1 MTDEPVLLIADTG
14 GVRTLTLNRPHR
26 KNAISTPL
34 WHALRAALLDIA
46 SDPTVRAVVLT
57 GAGESFSAGADIAA
71 TEGMDEFPDPAKE
84 LRTINETVR
93 LLHELPVPTVA
104 KVRGVAVGAGW
115 NLALACDLVV
125 STPQTRFCQIFA
137 RRALSVD
144 TGGSWLLPRLVGLQ
158 QAKRLALLTE
168 MIGGEQAEE
177 LGLVTWLRPVETIDE
192 FVDETAATLAAGPPL
207 ALRQTKNLLNAGFD
221 RTLSEAL
228 DAEAQA
234 AGVNLTG
241 ADVLEAFAAYAEKRA
256 PVYAVLDQQVAP

>member
-1 MTDEPVLLIADTG
+1 MTDEPVLLIGNAG
-14 GVRTLTLNRPHR
+14 GVRTLTLNRPRR

-34 WHALRAALLDIA
+34 WHALRAALRDIT

-71 TEGMDEFPDPAKE
+71 TEGMDEFPDPARE
-84 LRTINETVR
+84 LRTINETVQ
-93 LLHELPVPTVA
+93 LLHELRVPTVA

-125 STPQTRFCQIFA
+125 ATPQARFCQIFA

-144 TGGSWLLPRLVGLQ
+144 CGGSWLLPRLVGLQ
-158 QAKRLALLTE
+158 QAKRLTLLTE
-168 MIGGEQAEE
+168 MITGEHAEG
-177 LGLVTWLRPVETIDE
+177 LGLVTWLRPAETIDE
-192 FVDETAATLAAGPPL
+192 FVDEIAGKLAAGPPV
-207 ALRQTKNLLNAGFD
+207 ALRQTKNLLNAGSD

-228 DAEAQA
+228 DAEAKA

-241 ADVLEAFAAYAEKRA
+241 ADVIEAFAAFAEKRE
-256 PVYAVLDQQVAP
+256 PVYAAADQQVAL